1 LNVPAWRHD
10 PAISSQVVVSHAALP
25 ENISLGTLGSPL
37 EKREAAM
44 AESLPDALNRQ
55 DVSTALSSI
64 YVRDVVHFQSKSLEA
79 GFPGR
84 PGGRGGILALDRKPV
99 CEAFQLIAKFYKD
112 CVASVTANHLP
123 YEVNSG
129 RHGGY

>member
-1 LNVPAWRHD
+1 MYLLGGTIQLFP
-10 PAISSQVVVSHAALP
+10 LK
-25 ENISLGTLGSPL
+25 SLSAMQHFRKIYRSGTLGSPL
-37 EKREAAM
+37 EKRETAM

-84 PGGRGGILALDRKPV
+84 PRGRGGILALDRKPV
-99 CEAFQLIAKFYKD
+99 VEAF
-112 CVASVTANHLP
+112 HLLR
-123 YEVNSG
+123 NSTKIVSL
-129 RHGGY
+129 R

>member
-1 LNVPAWRHD
+1 MYLLGGTIQLFP
-10 PAISSQVVVSHAALP
+10 LK
-25 ENISLGTLGSPL
+25 SLSVMQHFRKIYRSGHLVRRWKNAKPT
-37 EKREAAM
+37 M

-84 PGGRGGILALDRKPV
+84 PGGRGGILALDRKQV

-112 CVASVTANHLP
+112 CVASVTANHLR